1 MTFCDIHIDYLD
13 EKDFW
18 RARTEIDD
26 VRVILHAHWIAF
38 NYFGVLTIDYDEW
51 DDLASRLDRL
61 HWKYP
66 TLVSEG
72 YEGEYFEKW
81 DAEDF
86 NDLPLTP
93 YICEVTARMITRQG
107 HELQHVLEP
116 LDLEPIGEVVRDF
129 VPRLMGA
136 A

>member
-1 MTFCDIHIDYLD
+1 LFNDIHIDYLD
-13 EKDFW
+13 EKDYW
-18 RARTEIDD
+18 RARKEIDD

-51 DDLASRLDRL
+51 DDIASNLDRL

-66 TLVSEG
+66 TLVNDG
-72 YEGEYFEKW
+72 YEAEFFEHW

-86 NDLPLTP
+86 QDLPVTP
-93 YICEVTARMITRQG
+93 YIAEVAAKMIARQG
-107 HELQHVLEP
+107 HSLQDVLEP
-116 LDLEPIGEVVRDF
+116 LDLEELQRDF
-129 VPRLMGA
+129 VPRMMGA